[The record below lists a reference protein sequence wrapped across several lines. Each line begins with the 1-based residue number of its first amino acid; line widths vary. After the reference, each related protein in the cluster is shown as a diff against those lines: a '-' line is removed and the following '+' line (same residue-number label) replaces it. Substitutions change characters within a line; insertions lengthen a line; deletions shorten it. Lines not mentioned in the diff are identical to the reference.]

1 MRTKLFFFLVLLV
14 IASQINAQNS
24 FTLSGTITES
34 GSGEL
39 LPGVMVYCVDQ
50 QAGTTSNGYGFYVL
64 HLKTIPAQVVFRFL
78 GHKEVQVTVDG
89 DKLRQDIAMELAE
102 VQKELVIEGNK
113 YRNTADQTQMSTI
126 EIPVDQIKKIP
137 ALLGEKDVLKV
148 IQLLPG
154 VQKGSEGSSGFYVRG
169 GGPDQNLIILDD
181 AVVYNANHLFGFFS
195 TFNGDALKSVELI
208 KGGFPARYG
217 GRLSS
222 VLNMQMKDGDKQKFK
237 GEAGFGLIAS
247 RLMLEGPIAKG
258 KVSYL
263 VSARRTYIDALIYPF
278 LPRDSKSGYY
288 FYDLNGKVNWVVNK
302 NNRIYLSGYTG
313 KDRFYYRPWS
323 EFGDQESAYLQWF
336 NRTATLRWNHIYNDK
351 LFSNTSL
358 IYSKYLFDIGSQT
371 KENGV
376 ETFSLSYGSGIQDW
390 TLKHDFDYA
399 LSNAHHMKMGVSSI
413 KHHFTPS
420 AIVVKGDFT
429 DENLSAKEEYRSIEN
444 GVYIEDEVR
453 VNNQLKFNLGYRL
466 SNFVMKDNV
475 YWGWEPRL
483 NARYLMNETWSIKGG
498 YSRMNQYMHLLS
510 NTGIG
515 LPTDL
520 WVPATEEVSPMRA
533 DQWALGTTKDFD
545 KRDWSLTL
553 EGYYKKMNNV
563 LSYKEGASFLNTGVL
578 DEESEIS
585 WQDNVTSG
593 KGESYGAEL
602 LLQKPTGK
610 LSGWIGYTLAWTKLQ
625 FDALNNGK
633 PFFARYDRR
642 HDFSAVAIYEVS
654 EHITISGTWVYGTG
668 QAITLPNANYN
679 VLPHDPNSASGFLGG
694 YGDQWG
700 LPGYYDTGVQDFG
713 DKNSFRMASYHRL
726 DVAVQFHKQLERAKR
741 TIEVGLYNAYNR
753 RNPFFYEIRTTS
765 SGRNYLSQ
773 ISLFPVIPSISW
785 NYQF

>member
-1 MRTKLFFFLVLLV
+1 MKTRLLWLVCFFIGLTQV
-14 IASQINAQNS
+14 NAQS
-24 FTLSGTITES
+24 KYTISGTITEA

-39 LPGVMVYCVDQ
+39 LPGVMVFCPAQ
-50 QAGTTSNGYGFYVL
+50 QEGTTTNGYGFYSL
-64 HLKTIPAQVVFRFL
+64 QLQTLPAEVVFRFL
-78 GHKEVQVTVDG
+78 GHKEVVLFIKEG
-89 DKLRQDIAMELAE
+89 DLRQDVEMGLAE
-102 VQKELVIEGNK
+102 IQKELVIEGNR
-113 YRNTADQTQMSTI
+113 YLNTAEQTQMSTI

-208 KGGFPARYG
+208 KGGFPSRYG

-263 VSARRTYIDALIYPF
+263 VSARRTYIDMLIYPF
-278 LPRDSKSGYY
+278 LPTDSKAGYY

-302 NNRIYLSGYTG
+302 NNRLYLSGYTG

-336 NRTATLRWNHIYNDK
+336 NRTGTLRWNHIYNEK

-399 LSNAHHMKMGVSSI
+399 LNNRHQMKLGVSSI

-420 AIVVKGDFT
+420 AVVVKGEFAEGDM
-429 DENLSAKEEYRSIEN
+429 SGKEEFRSFEN
-444 GVYIEDEVR
+444 GFYMEDEMKLSDK
-453 VNNQLKFNLGYRL
+453 LKINLGYRL
-466 SNFVMKDNV
+466 SNFVMKDNA

-483 NARYLMNETWSIKGG
+483 NARLLINEHWSVKGG

-520 WVPATEEVSPMRA
+520 WVPATENVSPMRA
-533 DQWALGTTKDFD
+533 DQWALGTTKDFA
-545 KRDWSLTL
+545 KQDWSITL

-563 LSYKEGASFLNTGVL
+563 LSYKEGASFLNTGIL
-578 DEESEIS
+578 EEDNEIS
-585 WQDNVTSG
+585 WQNNVTSG
-593 KGESYGAEL
+593 KGESYGTEL

-610 LSGWIGYTLAWTKLQ
+610 LSGWIGYTLSWTKLQ

-642 HDFSAVAIYEVS
+642 HDFSAVAIYEVT
-654 EHITISGTWVYGTG
+654 ENITFSGTWVYGTG

-679 VLPHDPNSASGFLGG
+679 VLTHDPNSVSGFAGG
-694 YGDQWG
+694 YGGQWG
-700 LPGYYDTGVQDFG
+700 MPGYYDTGVQDFG
-713 DKNSFRMASYHRL
+713 DKNSFRMAAYHRL
-726 DVAVQFHKQLERAKR
+726 DLALQFHKQLERAKR

-753 RNPFFYEIRTTS
+753 RNPFFYEIRSTS

>member
-1 MRTKLFFFLVLLV
+1 MNARLFIFLILLV
-14 IASQINAQNS
+14 GFIDANAQS
-24 FTLSGTITES
+24 KYTVSGTITEL

-39 LPGVMVYCVDQ
+39 LPGVMVFCPAQ
-50 QAGTTSNGYGFYVL
+50 QEGTSSNAYGFYSL
-64 HLKTIPAQVVFRFL
+64 QLQSLPAEVIFRFL
-78 GHKEVQVTVDG
+78 GHKEVSVVVNANGQ
-89 DKLRQDIAMELAE
+89 RQDVSMELAE
-102 VQKELVIEGNK
+102 IQKELVIEGNR
-113 YRNTADQTQMSTI
+113 YLNTAEQTQMSTI

-208 KGGFPARYG
+208 KGGFPSRHG

-263 VSARRTYIDALIYPF
+263 VSARRTYIDMLIYPF
-278 LPRDSKSGYY
+278 LPRDAKAGYY

-302 NNRIYLSGYTG
+302 NNRLYLSGYTG

-336 NRTATLRWNHIYNDK
+336 NRTGTFRWNHIYNEK

-371 KENGV
+371 KQDGV

-390 TLKHDFDYA
+390 TLKHDFDYI
-399 LSNAHHMKMGVSSI
+399 LSNRHHMKMGVSTI

-420 AIVVKGDFT
+420 AVVVKGDFVEG
-429 DENLSAKEEYRSIEN
+429 DLSAKEEYKSFEN
-444 GVYIEDEVR
+444 GWYIEDEMR
-453 VNNQLKFNLGYRL
+453 LTDQLKLNLGYRL
-466 SNFVMKDNV
+466 SNFVMKDNA

-483 NARYLMNETWSIKGG
+483 NARFLINEHWSVKGG

-520 WVPATEEVSPMRA
+520 WVPATENVSPMRA
-533 DQWALGTTKDFD
+533 DQWALGTTKDFA
-545 KRDWSLTL
+545 KRDWSITL
-553 EGYYKKMNNV
+553 EGYYKKMSNV
-563 LSYKEGASFLNTGVL
+563 LSYKEGASFLNTGGL
-578 DEESEIS
+578 EEDSEIS

-593 KGESYGAEL
+593 KGESYGTEL

-610 LSGWIGYTLAWTKLQ
+610 LSGWIGYTLSWTKLQ
-625 FDALNNGK
+625 FDALNNGL

-642 HDFSAVAIYEVS
+642 HDFSAVAIYELS
-654 EHITISGTWVYGTG
+654 DNITLSGTLVYGTG

-679 VLPHDPNSASGFLGG
+679 VLTHDPGSSNGFAGG
-694 YGDQWG
+694 YNGQWG
-700 LPGYYDTGVQDFG
+700 LPGYYDFGVQDFG
-713 DKNSFRMASYHRL
+713 AKNSFRMAAYHRL
-726 DVAVQFHKQLERAKR
+726 DVALQFHKQMERAKR
-741 TIEVGLYNAYNR
+741 TIEIGLYNAYNR
-753 RNPFFYEIRTTS
+753 RNPFFYEIRTS
-765 SGRNYLSQ
+765 ASGRNYLSQ

>member
-1 MRTKLFFFLVLLV
+1 MNARLFIFLIFLFGL
-14 IASQINAQNS
+14 IQAKAQ
-24 FTLSGTITES
+24 FKYTISGTVTEA

-39 LPGVMVYCVDQ
+39 LPGVMVFCPAQ
-50 QAGTTSNGYGFYVL
+50 QEGTSSNAYGFYSL
-64 HLKTIPAQVVFRFL
+64 QLQSLPAEVIFRFL
-78 GHKEVQVTVDG
+78 GHKEVSVVVNANGQ
-89 DKLRQDIAMELAE
+89 RQDVSMELAE
-102 VQKELVIEGNK
+102 IQKELVIEGNR
-113 YRNTADQTQMSTI
+113 YLNTAEQTQMSTI

-208 KGGFPARYG
+208 KGGFPSRYG

-263 VSARRTYIDALIYPF
+263 VSARRTYIDMLIYPF
-278 LPRDSKSGYY
+278 LPTDSKAGYY

-302 NNRIYLSGYTG
+302 NNRLYLSGYTG

-323 EFGDQESAYLQWF
+323 EFGEQESAYLQWF
-336 NRTATLRWNHIYNDK
+336 NRTGTLRWNHIYNQK

-371 KENGV
+371 KQDGV

-390 TLKHDFDYA
+390 TLKHDFDYI
-399 LSNAHHMKMGVSSI
+399 LSNRHHIKMGVSTI

-420 AIVVKGDFT
+420 AVVVKGDFAEG
-429 DENLSAKEEYRSIEN
+429 DLSGKEEYRSFEN
-444 GVYIEDEVR
+444 GWYIEDEMR
-453 VNNQLKFNLGYRL
+453 LTDQLKLNLGYRL
-466 SNFVMKDNV
+466 SNFVMKDNA

-483 NARYLMNETWSIKGG
+483 NARFLINEHWSVKGG

-520 WVPATEEVSPMRA
+520 WVPATENVSPMRA
-533 DQWALGTTKDFD
+533 DQWAIGTTKDFA
-545 KRDWSLTL
+545 KKDWSITL
-553 EGYYKKMNNV
+553 EGYYKKMDNV

-578 DEESEIS
+578 EEDSEIS

-593 KGESYGAEL
+593 KGESYGAEF

-610 LSGWIGYTLAWTKLQ
+610 LSGWIGYTLSWTKLQ
-625 FDALNNGK
+625 FDALNNGL

-642 HDFSAVAIYEVS
+642 HDFSAVAIYELS
-654 EHITISGTWVYGTG
+654 DNITLSGTWVYGTG

-679 VLPHDPNSASGFLGG
+679 VLTHDPASSNGFAGG
-694 YGDQWG
+694 YNGQWG
-700 LPGYYDTGVQDFG
+700 MPGYYDFGVQDFG
-713 DKNSFRMASYHRL
+713 AKNSFRMAAYHRL
-726 DVAVQFHKQLERAKR
+726 DVALQFHKQMERAKR

-753 RNPFFYEIRTTS
+753 RNPFFYEIRS
-765 SGRNYLSQ
+765 SPSGRNYLSQ